1 MDEAEQV
8 AEAVAE
14 SVEQESDVG
23 VAKLLAS
30 GEIQPSGANV
40 IVLIGADSVGA
51 ALREEQAAEGLKPS
65 PRGDVALPLPYDT
78 PIDRFVPGLAD
89 IQIFSQIND
98 NSDVG
103 EALGAMADLP
113 GWLNAA
119 DRYSPLASGQ
129 IFAAREK
136 CDWSPRIVDGE
147 RQTADDPRFCT
158 LMDREYLETQM
169 WPNIERTLA
178 YFGFTPQN
186 V

>member
-1 MDEAEQV
+1 M
-8 AEAVAE
+8 
-14 SVEQESDVG
+14 
-23 VAKLLAS
+23 
-30 GEIQPSGANV
+30 
-40 IVLIGADSVGA
+40 
-51 ALREEQAAEGLKPS
+51 
-65 PRGDVALPLPYDT
+65 
-78 PIDRFVPGLAD
+78 
-89 IQIFSQIND
+89 ND
-98 NSDVG
+98 NSDIG
-103 EALGAMADLP
+103 EVLGAMADLP

-158 LMDREYLETQM
+158 MIDREYLETQM
-169 WPNIERTLA
+169 WPNIERILA